1 MYCITN
7 IKSFFK
13 IKNKTINMEIDLSTI
28 GFEKGK
34 QYETIITTSD
44 SSNKMNAA
52 PIGVICR
59 DPDTIMCRIFKG
71 SHTLSNIILKREFTV
86 NICENPMLF
95 AKSTIGNL
103 DEDEFEKDN
112 SIKNVDCYFKCEVS
126 DLIEAIKRS
135 DPIKNESEAIVI
147 KANVTKLV
155 INNPI
160 KAYNR
165 SFSLVIESLVNFS
178 RIDMVDSE
186 TQEYYLNRFREA
198 NRVIKKV
205 GSKKDL
211 QSINEIKNKLIE
223 KGYKP

>member
-1 MYCITN
+1 MKDKIIT
-7 IKSFFK
+7 
-13 IKNKTINMEIDLSTI
+13 MEIDLSTI

-59 DPDTIMCRIFKG
+59 DPNTIMCRIFKG

-86 NICENPMLF
+86 NICEDPMLF

-112 SIKNVDCYFKCEVS
+112 SIKNIDSYFKCEVI
-126 DLIEAIKRS
+126 DLIEAVKQS
-135 DPIKNESEAIVI
+135 DPIRNKSEAIVI
-147 KANVTKLV
+147 KAKVTKLV

-165 SFSLVIESLVNFS
+165 SFGLIIESLVNFS
-178 RIDMVDSE
+178 RIDVVDDG
-186 TQEYYLNRFREA
+186 TQKYYLDRFKEA

-205 GSKKDL
+205 GSKKDRE
-211 QSINEIKNKLIE
+211 SMVEIKNKLIE
-223 KGYKP
+223 KGYDI

>member
-1 MYCITN
+1 MKDKIIT
-7 IKSFFK
+7 
-13 IKNKTINMEIDLSTI
+13 MEIDLSTI

-59 DPDTIMCRIFKG
+59 DPNTIMCRIFKG

-86 NICENPMLF
+86 NICEDPMLF

-103 DEDEFEKDN
+103 DEDECEKDN
-112 SIKNVDCYFKCEVS
+112 SIKNIDSYFKCEVI
-126 DLIEAIKRS
+126 DLIEAVKQS
-135 DPIKNESEAIVI
+135 DPIRNKSEAIVI
-147 KANVTKLV
+147 KAKVTKLV

-165 SFSLVIESLVNFS
+165 SFGLIIESLVNFS
-178 RIDMVDSE
+178 RIDVVDDG
-186 TQEYYLNRFREA
+186 TQKYYLDRFKEA

-205 GSKKDL
+205 GSKKDRE
-211 QSINEIKNKLIE
+211 SMVEIKNKLIE
-223 KGYKP
+223 KGYDI

>member
-1 MYCITN
+1 MKDKIIT
-7 IKSFFK
+7 
-13 IKNKTINMEIDLSTI
+13 MEIDLSTI

-59 DPDTIMCRIFKG
+59 GPNTIMCRIFKG
-71 SHTLSNIILKREFTV
+71 GHTLSNIILKREFTV
-86 NICENPMLF
+86 NICEDPMLF

-112 SIKNVDCYFKCEVS
+112 SIKNIDSYFKCEVI
-126 DLIEAIKRS
+126 DLIEAVKQS
-135 DPIKNESEAIVI
+135 DPIRNKSEAIVI
-147 KANVTKLV
+147 KAKVTKLV

-165 SFSLVIESLVNFS
+165 SFGLIIESLVNFS
-178 RIDMVDSE
+178 RIDIVDDG
-186 TQEYYLNRFREA
+186 TKKYYLDRFKEA

-205 GSKKDL
+205 GSKKDRE
-211 QSINEIKNKLIE
+211 SMVEIKNKLIE
-223 KGYKP
+223 KGYDI